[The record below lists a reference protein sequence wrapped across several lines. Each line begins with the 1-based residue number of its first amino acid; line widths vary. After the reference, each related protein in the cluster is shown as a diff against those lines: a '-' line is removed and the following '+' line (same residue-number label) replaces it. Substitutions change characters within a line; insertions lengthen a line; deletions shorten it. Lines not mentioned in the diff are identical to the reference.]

1 LKINTCFLA
10 RSQEEP
16 LKPHNKKEPPK
27 TKSTKSEQEKEPA
40 LKTEQPTDKNPQ
52 STKEPLQTIS
62 EPPLTKEPNSVE
74 DNILNNEKLTDSS
87 KNTSTTN
94 AKKIITASRKILK

>member
-1 LKINTCFLA
+1 MKINTCFLA

-16 LKPHNKKEPPK
+16 IKPHNKKEPPK

-40 LKTEQPTDKNPQ
+40 LKTDKNAQ
-52 STKEPLQTIS
+52 SIQEPLQTIS

-74 DNILNNEKLTDSS
+74 DKIMNNDKLTDSS
-87 KNTSTTN
+87 NNTSTTN
-94 AKKIITASRKILK
+94 AKKIITASRNFENRF